1 MADVVAANR
10 RLLEDIRARQ
20 LRGDIEARLARRAAA
35 ARQTPARRPAK
46 AALR

>member
-20 LRGDIEARLARRAAA
+20 LRGDIEARRQAAA

-46 AALR
+46 AVR